1 MPNSSESWRREARI
15 GLCFPVS
22 LLEAPDPEDRPLAEK
37 GSRDQLPWGGGVIK
51 PAGSPL
57 GSPGPAR
64 RSQPPLSAP
73 VPESAGGLALPFL
86 MTPCFQEKVFSAPN
100 SCPGAPSPHISQSRG
115 ASRSKITQVSSP
127 KASPAGQGHPPGVAT
142 RFVLLSECLHQGTP
156 GSPTATAGA
165 RLQSSSPPCLTLWEL
180 LAPPSDPDTSCFLS
194 L

>member
-1 MPNSSESWRREARI
+1 MSSCHTLQGKKPRPREPKITWQDLEIQSLVAEMLSHGMTCSYAALLWSDK
-15 GLCFPVS
+15 GLPPAAQ
-22 LLEAPDPEDRPLAEK
+22 LLPTADLQMYWPAFLHPMLAPLNPRP
-37 GSRDQLPWGGGVIK
+37 GV
-51 PAGSPL
+51 
-57 GSPGPAR
+57 
-64 RSQPPLSAP
+64 
-73 VPESAGGLALPFL
+73 
-86 MTPCFQEKVFSAPN
+86 
-100 SCPGAPSPHISQSRG
+100 PSPHISQSRG